1 MKTVFMFS
9 GQGAQYAGMG
19 KDLYENYAVAKEVFD
34 RADEVLGYSIKDICF
49 SDEEKLGLTEFTQ
62 PAILTM
68 SIAAMKVLQE
78 NGINADMTA
87 GLSLGEYSALVASGA
102 MKFEEA
108 VALVQK
114 RGKFMCG
121 IIGYTGSEDVKGVL
135 LDALELLE
143 YRGYDSAGI
152 ALADTG
158 LKQTK
163 VYKCAGRVKDL
174 RAICESEK
182 LITECGIGHT
192 RWATHGGVNDT
203 NAHPH
208 QVGKVTLVHNGIIE
222 NYRELIADYELES
235 VLKSE
240 TDSEVVAALLNKFYT
255 GDPDE
260 AIKKTV
266 SKLKGTF
273 ALVILFEDH
282 QGEIYSVRNVSPIV
296 ATLCKEGAM
305 LASDLTALC
314 RFTNRYFV
322 VPEYHILKLAKDAIV
337 LKDFNGNQVEPDY
350 LEVDWELNNAG
361 KNGYPFYM
369 EKEIM
374 EQPDAIERTITNR
387 ITSGMPDFTADGVPD
402 EIFTQCERV
411 NIIACGTAMHAG
423 LVAQALI
430 KSILHMHIDVDMASE
445 FMYSDPVID
454 EKSLVIA
461 VSQSG
466 ETIDTLEAVKY
477 AKKRGA
483 KCLSII
489 NVKGSSIARESDYVL
504 YTNAGPEIA
513 VASTKAYTTQLAVF
527 YLIVAKMAQ
536 LRGVFS
542 QEETQSFIREL
553 QRTPDVMKKV
563 LEGRQ
568 EIHKLANKVLEAKDL
583 FMIGRGLDYSIL
595 LEGSLKLKEVSYI
608 HSEAYASGE
617 LKHGPIALITQ
628 DTPVVA
634 AVTQEKLMSKEL
646 SNIKEV
652 RSRGASCSLSRKVL
666 QKISTVHMIPSIC
679 RICRM
684 NLW

>member
-1 MKTVFMFS
+1 
-9 GQGAQYAGMG
+9 
-19 KDLYENYAVAKEVFD
+19 
-34 RADEVLGYSIKDICF
+34 
-49 SDEEKLGLTEFTQ
+49 
-62 PAILTM
+62 
-68 SIAAMKVLQE
+68 
-78 NGINADMTA
+78 
-87 GLSLGEYSALVASGA
+87 
-102 MKFEEA
+102 
-108 VALVQK
+108 
-114 RGKFMCG
+114 MCG
-121 IIGYTGSEDVKGVL
+121 IIGYTGSEDVREVL

-152 ALADTG
+152 ALRDEESG
-158 LKQTK
+158 KIE
-163 VYKCAGRVKDL
+163 VRKCAGRVSDL
-174 RAICESEK
+174 RAICASEK
-182 LITECGIGHT
+182 VVSQCGIGHT
-192 RWATHGGVNDT
+192 RWATHGGVNDC

-222 NYRELIADYELES
+222 NYRELIADYDLADT
-235 VLKSE
+235 LKSE
-240 TDSEVVAALLNKFYT
+240 TDSEVVAALLNRFYE
-255 GDPDE
+255 GKPEE

-273 ALVILFEDH
+273 ALVILFED
-282 QGEIYSVRNVSPIV
+282 QKDVIYSTRNVSPIV
-296 ATLCKEGAM
+296 ATICKEGAM

-322 VPEYHILKLAKDAIV
+322 VPEYHILKLSADKLTLTDFDGNEV
-337 LKDFNGNQVEPDY
+337 LPKY
-350 LEVDWELNNAG
+350 LTVDWELNSAG

-374 EQPDAIERTITNR
+374 EQPEAIENTIRNR
-387 ITSGMPDFTADGVPD
+387 IVGGMPDFTADGVPD
-402 EIFTQCERV
+402 TLFTECEHICIV
-411 NIIACGTAMHAG
+411 ACGTAMHAG
-423 LVAQALI
+423 LVAQALV
-430 KSILHMHIDVDMASE
+430 KSILHMHIEVQMASE

-454 EKSLVIA
+454 EKTLVIA

-477 AKKRGA
+477 AKNRGA
-483 KCLSII
+483 KCLAII

-527 YLIVAKMAQ
+527 YLIVARMAHS
-536 LRGVFS
+536 RGVFDDA
-542 QEETQSFIREL
+542 QTQSFVREL
-553 QRTPDVMKKV
+553 QRTPEVMKKV
-563 LEGRQ
+563 LERRRD
-568 EIHKLANKVLEAKDL
+568 IHVVAKKVLGAKDL

-634 AVTQEKLMSKEL
+634 TVTQEKLMSKEL

-652 RSRGASCSLSRKVL
+652 KSRGADVVVFIKESIAGDLAKEYEIFTLPDMRDEFMVLPASVALQLLAYYVSSDKGFDVDKPRNLAKVV
-666 QKISTVHMIPSIC
+666 TVE
-679 RICRM
+679 
-684 NLW
+684 

>member
-1 MKTVFMFS
+1 
-9 GQGAQYAGMG
+9 
-19 KDLYENYAVAKEVFD
+19 
-34 RADEVLGYSIKDICF
+34 
-49 SDEEKLGLTEFTQ
+49 
-62 PAILTM
+62 
-68 SIAAMKVLQE
+68 
-78 NGINADMTA
+78 
-87 GLSLGEYSALVASGA
+87 
-102 MKFEEA
+102 
-108 VALVQK
+108 
-114 RGKFMCG
+114 MCG
-121 IIGYTGSEDVKGVL
+121 IIGYTGSEDVREVL

-152 ALADTG
+152 ALRDEESGKTE
-158 LKQTK
+158 
-163 VYKCAGRVKDL
+163 VRKCAGRVSDL
-174 RAICESEK
+174 RAICASEK
-182 LITECGIGHT
+182 VVSQCGIGHT
-192 RWATHGGVNDT
+192 RWATHGGVNDC

-222 NYRELIADYELES
+222 NYRELIADYDLADT
-235 VLKSE
+235 LKSE
-240 TDSEVVAALLNKFYT
+240 TDSEVVAALLNRFYE
-255 GDPDE
+255 GNPEE

-273 ALVILFEDH
+273 ALVILFED
-282 QGEIYSVRNVSPIV
+282 QKDVIYSTRNVSPIV
-296 ATLCKEGAM
+296 ATICKEGAM

-322 VPEYHILKLAKDAIV
+322 VPEYHILKLSADKLTLTDFDGNEV
-337 LKDFNGNQVEPDY
+337 LPKY
-350 LEVDWELNNAG
+350 LTVDWELNSAG

-374 EQPDAIERTITNR
+374 EQPEAIENTIRNR
-387 ITSGMPDFTADGVPD
+387 IVGGMPDFTADGVPD
-402 EIFTQCERV
+402 TLFTECEHICIV
-411 NIIACGTAMHAG
+411 ACGTAMHAG
-423 LVAQALI
+423 LVAQALV
-430 KSILHMHIDVDMASE
+430 KSILHMHIEVQMASE

-454 EKSLVIA
+454 EKTLVIA

-477 AKKRGA
+477 AKNRGA
-483 KCLSII
+483 KCLAII

-527 YLIVAKMAQ
+527 YLIVARMAHS
-536 LRGVFS
+536 RGVFDDA
-542 QEETQSFIREL
+542 QTQSFVREL
-553 QRTPDVMKKV
+553 QRTPEVMKKV
-563 LEGRQ
+563 LERRRD
-568 EIHKLANKVLEAKDL
+568 IHVVAKKVLGARDL

-634 AVTQEKLMSKEL
+634 TVTQEKLMSKEL

-652 RSRGASCSLSRKVL
+652 KSRGADVVVFIKESIVGDLAKEYEIFTLPDMQDEFMVLPASVALQLLAYYVSSDKGFDVDKPRNLAKVV
-666 QKISTVHMIPSIC
+666 TVE
-679 RICRM
+679 
-684 NLW
+684 

>member
-1 MKTVFMFS
+1 
-9 GQGAQYAGMG
+9 
-19 KDLYENYAVAKEVFD
+19 
-34 RADEVLGYSIKDICF
+34 
-49 SDEEKLGLTEFTQ
+49 
-62 PAILTM
+62 
-68 SIAAMKVLQE
+68 
-78 NGINADMTA
+78 
-87 GLSLGEYSALVASGA
+87 
-102 MKFEEA
+102 
-108 VALVQK
+108 
-114 RGKFMCG
+114 MCG

-152 ALADTG
+152 AVADTDA
-158 LKQTK
+158 KQTK

-182 LITECGIGHT
+182 IITECGIGHT

-282 QGEIYSVRNVSPIV
+282 QGEIYSTRNVSPIV
-296 ATLCKEGAM
+296 ATFCKEGAM

-322 VPEYHILKLAKDAIV
+322 VPEYHILKLTKDAV
-337 LKDFNGNQVEPDY
+337 SLKDFNGNPVEPDY

-374 EQPDAIERTITNR
+374 EQPDAIERTIANR

-423 LVAQALI
+423 LVAQALV

-527 YLIVAKMAQ
+527 YLIVAKMAV

-542 QEETQSFIREL
+542 QEETQSFVREL

-568 EIHKLANKVLEAKDL
+568 DIHKLANKV
-583 FMIGRGLDYSIL
+583 
-595 LEGSLKLKEVSYI
+595 
-608 HSEAYASGE
+608 
-617 LKHGPIALITQ
+617 
-628 DTPVVA
+628 
-634 AVTQEKLMSKEL
+634 
-646 SNIKEV
+646 
-652 RSRGASCSLSRKVL
+652 
-666 QKISTVHMIPSIC
+666 
-679 RICRM
+679 
-684 NLW
+684 

>member
-1 MKTVFMFS
+1 
-9 GQGAQYAGMG
+9 
-19 KDLYENYAVAKEVFD
+19 
-34 RADEVLGYSIKDICF
+34 
-49 SDEEKLGLTEFTQ
+49 
-62 PAILTM
+62 
-68 SIAAMKVLQE
+68 
-78 NGINADMTA
+78 
-87 GLSLGEYSALVASGA
+87 
-102 MKFEEA
+102 
-108 VALVQK
+108 
-114 RGKFMCG
+114 MCG
-121 IIGYTGSEDVKGVL
+121 IIGYIGSEDVREVL

-152 ALADTG
+152 ALRDEESGKTE
-158 LKQTK
+158 
-163 VYKCAGRVKDL
+163 VRKCAGRVSDL
-174 RAICESEK
+174 RAICASEK
-182 LITECGIGHT
+182 VVSQCGIGHT
-192 RWATHGGVNDT
+192 RWATHGGVNDC

-222 NYRELIADYELES
+222 NYRELIADYDLADT
-235 VLKSE
+235 LKSE
-240 TDSEVVAALLNKFYT
+240 TDSEVVAALLNRFYE
-255 GDPDE
+255 GNPEE

-273 ALVILFEDH
+273 ALVILFED
-282 QGEIYSVRNVSPIV
+282 QKDVIYSTRNVSPIV
-296 ATLCKEGAM
+296 ATICKEGAM

-322 VPEYHILKLAKDAIV
+322 VPEYHILKLSADKLTLTDFDGNEV
-337 LKDFNGNQVEPDY
+337 LPKY
-350 LEVDWELNNAG
+350 LTVDWELNSAG

-374 EQPDAIERTITNR
+374 EQPEAIENTIRNR
-387 ITSGMPDFTADGVPD
+387 IVGGMPDFTADGVPD
-402 EIFTQCERV
+402 TLFTECEHICIV
-411 NIIACGTAMHAG
+411 ACGTAMHAG
-423 LVAQALI
+423 LVAQALV
-430 KSILHMHIDVDMASE
+430 KSILHMHIEVQMASE

-454 EKSLVIA
+454 EKTLVIA

-477 AKKRGA
+477 AKNRGA
-483 KCLSII
+483 KCLAII

-527 YLIVAKMAQ
+527 YLIVARMAHS
-536 LRGVFS
+536 RGVFDDA
-542 QEETQSFIREL
+542 QTQSFVREL
-553 QRTPDVMKKV
+553 QRTPEVMKKV
-563 LEGRQ
+563 LERRRD
-568 EIHKLANKVLEAKDL
+568 IHVVAKKVLGAKDL

-634 AVTQEKLMSKEL
+634 TVTQEKLMSKEL

-652 RSRGASCSLSRKVL
+652 KSRGADIVVFIKESIAGDLAKEYEIFTLPDMQDEFMVLPASVALQLLAYYVSSDKGFDVDKPRNLAKVV
-666 QKISTVHMIPSIC
+666 TVE
-679 RICRM
+679 
-684 NLW
+684 